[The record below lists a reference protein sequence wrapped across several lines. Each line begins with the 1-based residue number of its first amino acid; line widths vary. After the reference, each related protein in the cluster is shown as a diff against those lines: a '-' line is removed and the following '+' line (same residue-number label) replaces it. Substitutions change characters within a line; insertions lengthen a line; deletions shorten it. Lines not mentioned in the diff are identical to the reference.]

1 MVDKKS
7 MFLTD
12 KQLAVLKMKKKG
24 MSQADI
30 ARKLK
35 TTRGNICTV
44 EKLAFKN
51 VEKARNTLKA
61 YKAIE
66 APIHLTIPDG
76 TDLYDIP
83 EKIFK
88 VADKMQIK
96 IMLDEAMILVKIK
109 TEAQDKIHG
118 RLTTDTFDISV
129 DEHGNLS
136 IDKNT

>member
-7 MFLTD
+7 MFLTN
-12 KQLAVLKMKKKG
+12 KQIAVLKMKKRG
-24 MSQADI
+24 MSQAEI

-44 EKLAFKN
+44 EKLALKN
-51 VEKARNTLKA
+51 VEKAKNTLKV
-61 YKAIE
+61 YKALE

-83 EKIFK
+83 GKIFK
-88 VADKMQIK
+88 IADKMQIK
-96 IMLDEAMILVKIK
+96 VMLDEAMILVKIK

-136 IDKNT
+136 IDKNF